1 MTQAQREASPQRR
14 GRAGTRRL
22 LSTRYSR
29 STPGALSAARSVSG
43 GWASPS
49 RQRSSPS
56 GRSKAGRRVARVS
69 CGEAAT
75 HRSPMRTFRYAGPRR
90 AGGLVVRLCLPAS
103 RALAQPRPRSS
114 PSHLRRLACCSAG
127 YRRAQ
132 AKATVNG
139 ARSVAERASTIR
151 VPTHRRARSAPD
163 AAAARHRNGAINV
176 ERLPPSASA
185 MASLERR
192 PQPLSQS
199 ARGTSRSRRAR
210 RAYS

>member
-1 MTQAQREASPQRR
+1 VQGPAACSAPVTRDQHLEPCRPPALCPAVGRLRR
-14 GRAGTRRL
+14 GSVRAHRV
-22 LSTRYSR
+22 
-29 STPGALSAARSVSG
+29 GA
-43 GWASPS
+43 
-49 RQRSSPS
+49 
-56 GRSKAGRRVARVS
+56 KRVAESPGCRVAKQLRTVRL
-69 CGEAAT
+69 CE
-75 HRSPMRTFRYAGPRR
+75 RSDIAGPRR
-90 AGGLVVRLCLPAS
+90 AAGLVVRLCLPAS

-139 ARSVAERASTIR
+139 ARSVEERASTIR

-199 ARGTSRSRRAR
+199 ARGTSTSRRAR